1 MEQGERQ
8 ASQRLDLQIRFIL
21 EMDKLKTIIRRTYL
35 LNADR
40 AENTAEHSWHLA
52 IMAMLLAEH
61 ANEPVNV
68 SRVVKMVLI
77 HDVVEIDAGDT
88 YFYDTAAAA
97 DKADR
102 ERTAADRLFGML
114 PRTRPLNSGNCG
126 KNLRGAGPR
135 KLDSR
140 GLSTVSCP
148 SCTIIIPRADPG
160 TNTASPSIASSNGM
174 NALRTVRLVFG
185 SAPGRCWM
193 TLYPKGFLKN
203 PGETDHIVLF
213 SPP

>member
-77 HDVVEIDAGDT
+77 HDVVEID
-88 YFYDTAAAA
+88 
-97 DKADR
+97 
-102 ERTAADRLFGML
+102 
-114 PRTRPLNSGNCG
+114 
-126 KNLRGAGPR
+126 
-135 KLDSR
+135 SR

-203 PGETDHIVLF
+203 PGETDHNRAILSAVTAAAMPVAAILT
-213 SPP
+213 

>member
-52 IMAMLLAEH
+52 MMAMLLAEH

-68 SRVVKMVLI
+68 SRVVRMVLV
-77 HDVVEIDAGDT
+77 HDIVEIDAGDT
-88 YFYDTAAAA
+88 YYYDPIGAL

-102 ERTAADRLFGML
+102 EHSAADRLFGLL
-114 PRTRPLNSGNCG
+114 PADQG
-126 KNLRGAGPR
+126 KQLRDR
-135 KLDSR
+135 R
-140 GLSTVSCP
+140 
-148 SCTIIIPRADPG
+148 
-160 TNTASPSIASSNGM
+160 
-174 NALRTVRLVFG
+174 
-185 SAPGRCWM
+185 
-193 TLYPKGFLKN
+193 
-203 PGETDHIVLF
+203 EE
-213 SPP
+213 